1 MIEARRR
8 SILLRIAEPS
18 PRITFVRVFA
28 VVTVVRLIIGLWAA
42 RNQLITLLGG
52 GGNSAS
58 GGSLLAVLLL
68 GFTALISILYGLVA
82 AAVVAVMTG
91 AVRKLYVPRN

>member
-18 PRITFVRVFA
+18 HGITFFRVFA

-42 RNQLITLLGG
+42 RNQLITLLDG

-58 GGSLLAVLLL
+58 GGRLLAVLLL
-68 GFTALISILYGLVA
+68 GFTALISVFYGLVA
-82 AAVVAVMTG
+82 AAVGTLVIA
-91 AVRKLYVPRN
+91 AVRKLYVPRD